1 MRNIPRVN
9 IRSSQA
15 FSSLTPFDQATPV
28 LSADDAEVAVV
39 IILGVGVSVGGWSS
53 ADMLVDYARYVYGR

>member
-1 MRNIPRVN
+1 
-9 IRSSQA
+9 
-15 FSSLTPFDQATPV
+15 LTPFDQATPV